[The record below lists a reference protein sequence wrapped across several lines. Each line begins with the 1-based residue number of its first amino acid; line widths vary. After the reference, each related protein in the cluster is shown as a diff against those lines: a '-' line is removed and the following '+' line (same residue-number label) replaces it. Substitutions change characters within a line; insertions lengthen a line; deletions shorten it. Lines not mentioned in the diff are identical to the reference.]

1 MKLNKLLI
9 YIAAFT
15 ILAVASCKKENN
27 ITTPTTDPTTPV
39 TPVIPVT
46 PVVNTKPYTITEDFE
61 SGVKT
66 AYADGTITM
75 ATGIWDFN
83 DALIG
88 NLATDV
94 KDGTRSVRLR
104 TGSISMN
111 FDINGL
117 TQIKISHA
125 KYGADAASTWQ
136 LSMSTDGGTTYT
148 NVGAAINETST
159 TLVADSFAVSTASK
173 VRFKITKTSATT
185 RVNIDDIVFKGAG
198 DPGITVGT
206 PDVAPVDTAS
216 TGSAATPRLVV
227 PGTDAPPST
236 GDNSNLLMG
245 NPSNAV
251 ASITSSDNYL
261 IDQGYYVES
270 YNATRG
276 EPNWVSWHLD
286 ATNTTNATGRLDN
299 FAAWAGLPA
308 GFYQVQSNSY
318 SGSGFDRGHNCPSAD
333 RTSSTAAN
341 SATFLMTNMIP
352 QAPQNNEAT
361 WANLENYLRLQTVE
375 GNEVYIIM
383 GSYGTGGVGSVSV
396 STTNTVNN
404 GHVVVPSNVW
414 KIAVVIPVGNG
425 DIARIGSTTRVIAV
439 NTPNINT
446 INSDWTKY
454 ITTVRAIEQAT
465 GYNILSALP
474 QNVQDAI
481 EVKADAG
488 I

>member
-9 YIAAFT
+9 YIATFT
-15 ILAVASCKKENN
+15 VLVAASCKKDNG

-39 TPVIPVT
+39 TPV
-46 PVVNTKPYTITEDFE
+46 VNTTPYTITEDFE
-61 SGVKT
+61 SGVKA

-94 KDGTRSVRLR
+94 KNGTRSVRLR

-111 FDINGL
+111 FDISGL
-117 TQIKISHA
+117 SQIKISHA
-125 KYGADAASTWQ
+125 KYGADATSTWQ

-148 NVGAAINETST
+148 NLGAAINETST
-159 TLVADSFAVSTASK
+159 TFVADSFAVTTTSK
-173 VRFKITKTSATT
+173 VRFKITKAGTT
-185 RVNIDDIVFKGAG
+185 RINIDDIIFKGKG

-216 TGSAATPRLVV
+216 TGTAATARLVV
-227 PGTDAPPST
+227 VGADAPPAT

-251 ASITSSDNYL
+251 ASISSQDNYL

-308 GFYQVQSNSY
+308 GFYAVQSNSF

-341 SATFLMTNMIP
+341 GATFLMTNMIP
-352 QAPQNNEAT
+352 QAPQNNQQT

-383 GSYGTGGVGSVSV
+383 GSYGTGGVGSVSAA
-396 STTNTVNN
+396 TTNTINN

-425 DIARIGSTTRVIAV
+425 DIARIGSSTRVIAV
-439 NTPNINT
+439 NTPNVNT

-481 EVKADAG
+481 KIKADAG